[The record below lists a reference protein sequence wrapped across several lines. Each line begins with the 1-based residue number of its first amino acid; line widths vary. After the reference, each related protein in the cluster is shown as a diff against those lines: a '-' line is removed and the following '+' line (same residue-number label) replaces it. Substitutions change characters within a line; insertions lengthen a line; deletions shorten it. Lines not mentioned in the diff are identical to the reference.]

1 MEKSD
6 ICNRVLTALEKIERC
21 IDEIDRRLDGMES
34 SLKNIQ
40 VSGKHM
46 DTHIEFVETVY
57 SSVKNPFHYI
67 MDRISSIP
75 YVTFTEPRV
84 IKSD

>member
-1 MEKSD
+1 MNEID
-6 ICNRVLTALEKIERC
+6 ICNRVISQLEKIERRLDD
-21 IDEIDRRLDGMES
+21 IDKRLDGMES

-40 VSGKHM
+40 DSGKNM

-57 SSVKNPFHYI
+57 SSVKSPFHYI